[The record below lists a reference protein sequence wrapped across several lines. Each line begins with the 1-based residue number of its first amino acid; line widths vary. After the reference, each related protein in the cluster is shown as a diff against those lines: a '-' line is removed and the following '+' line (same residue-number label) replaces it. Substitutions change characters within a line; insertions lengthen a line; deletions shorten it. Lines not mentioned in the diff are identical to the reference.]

1 MIIGKQ
7 NMYTK
12 ISLLSLIISAKNS
25 ITHCLI
31 SISFKA
37 YSYILLLKWVSLHK
51 KKGSPLFH
59 VQMDRHTKTV
69 IVSFSSAKKQKKTKG
84 KKGRREV
91 GMYKKIYR
99 YGISLN
105 WNKIVRD
112 LLYFIQFKWVS
123 SQMYIYFKKRKKY
136 WLNLN

>member
-1 MIIGKQ
+1 MGIFTYKES
-7 NMYTK
+7 
-12 ISLLSLIISAKNS
+12 ISIVSCTDVQTYKDSD
-25 ITHCLI
+25 
-31 SISFKA
+31 SISF
-37 YSYILLLKWVSLHK
+37 SSVK
-51 KKGSPLFH
+51 KN
-59 VQMDRHTKTV
+59 R
-69 IVSFSSAKKQKKTKG
+69 KK
-84 KKGRREV
+84 RRERKYITREG